1 MERPE
6 TSTRRRRRRRLWE
19 DLLPLLLLLVTVVA
33 LVGWCHA
40 SPYAVVAAGMFLT
53 AAVGAWQKLRAS

>member
-1 MERPE
+1 M
-6 TSTRRRRRRRLWE
+6 WE